1 IRARLEKIWNFE
13 RYGAPRVFGGRAF
26 FTRNDG
32 LQNQSVLYVQD
43 SPESEPRVLLDP
55 NTLSEDG
62 TVSIANWQP
71 SFDGTKLGYSIS
83 VGGSDWKTIRIRDV
97 LTTVDEPEVLE
108 WCKFTSPSWSADSR
122 GFYYSRYDKPA
133 EGTELSGVNSNVK
146 MHFHTVGTPQSED
159 PLLYE
164 RPDHPKWGFGGWE
177 TEDGLWNLVWVWEGS
192 QPRNR
197 IYARDLMDPDG
208 KIEPVLDAFDAR
220 YDPVANDGSVLYV
233 FTDKGAPRGRILA
246 IDMKNPAE
254 SAWKELVPQREE
266 TLDDVKVV
274 DNRFL
279 CIYMRDAHTVVRV
292 HALDGTF
299 ERELELPGTGTASA
313 FTGRRGDKHTYYRY
327 TDFGTPSST
336 YRCEVATGLSEL
348 FRAPVVD
355 FDGSRLVTEQV
366 WFKSRDGVKVPM
378 FLTRR
383 WDVEPNGNRPVYLYA
398 YGGFGISMTPFFS
411 ISNAVWLERGGI
423 LAIPNLRGGGEYG
436 KDWHQAATG
445 PHRQK
450 SFDDFQ
456 AAAEYLVDSGW
467 TRPGRIAIAG
477 GSNGGLLVGACMTQ
491 RPELYGAC
499 LPAVGVMDMLRF
511 HKFTIG
517 WAWVPEFGS
526 SDDAEQFKVLRKY
539 SPLHNLRPGTSY
551 PPTMVTT
558 ADHDDRVVPAH
569 SFKFAARLQECQAGP
584 APVLIRIET
593 KAGHGAGTPTSKRID
608 QAADR
613 LAFLVEVLN
622 LRD

>member
-1 IRARLEKIWNFE
+1 MHALHRRVSLILPLALVAACASGEPRPVSYDGDAPEPFGGDRVTAFEYVADPAPAYPGTRKSDHVDEYHGTKVPDPYRWLEDDNADETAAWVKAQNKVTFSFLHSIPERAAIRARLEKIWNFE

-436 KDWHQAATG
+436 KDW
-445 PHRQK
+445 
-450 SFDDFQ
+450 
-456 AAAEYLVDSGW
+456 
-467 TRPGRIAIAG
+467 
-477 GSNGGLLVGACMTQ
+477 
-491 RPELYGAC
+491 
-499 LPAVGVMDMLRF
+499 
-511 HKFTIG
+511 
-517 WAWVPEFGS
+517 
-526 SDDAEQFKVLRKY
+526 
-539 SPLHNLRPGTSY
+539 
-551 PPTMVTT
+551 
-558 ADHDDRVVPAH
+558 
-569 SFKFAARLQECQAGP
+569 
-584 APVLIRIET
+584 
-593 KAGHGAGTPTSKRID
+593 
-608 QAADR
+608 
-613 LAFLVEVLN
+613 
-622 LRD
+622 